1 MENEDGI
8 LYKLWLNILCG
19 HNPQTIFKCLRDF
32 GTAQEIYESNEK
44 YKRVKCSMRLSQRL
58 KARHSLDEA
67 RDILEFC
74 IQNDID
80 IITIDDERYPKRLA
94 EVYMPPRTA
103 ERCPQDKRRLPFLRA
118 ELILFIQSQTP
129 IYIMRL

>member
-44 YKRVKCSMRLSQRL
+44 YKKVKSSMRLSQRL

-94 EVYMPPRTA
+94 EVYMPP
-103 ERCPQDKRRLPFLRA
+103 Q
-118 ELILFIQSQTP
+118 IL
-129 IYIMRL
+129 